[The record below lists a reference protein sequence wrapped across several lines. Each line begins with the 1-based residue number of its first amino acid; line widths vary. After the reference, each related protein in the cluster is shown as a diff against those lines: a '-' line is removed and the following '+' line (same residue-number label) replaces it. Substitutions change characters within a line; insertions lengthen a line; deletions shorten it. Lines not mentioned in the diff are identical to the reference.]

1 MKTKCS
7 PLQSLKCLWV
17 CCCSGE
23 NLLMAIW
30 LINQIR
36 VMGPESYRIQSVEV
50 TDFDTNRKPICNF
63 LLVINTNLLSC
74 TVSKPIICQI
84 LASDRGVPHFNT
96 LTGGDPLKISGSTL
110 PLQKLEWL
118 SYQTLKTAR
127 SYLHSSGQNTGM
139 WQKDRQ
145 TDRQNHSGYYSSL
158 HCKQCEHTVKTL

>member
-1 MKTKCS
+1 
-7 PLQSLKCLWV
+7 
-17 CCCSGE
+17 
-23 NLLMAIW
+23 MAIW

-110 PLQKLEWL
+110 PLQKLE
-118 SYQTLKTAR
+118 
-127 SYLHSSGQNTGM
+127 
-139 WQKDRQ
+139 
-145 TDRQNHSGYYSSL
+145 
-158 HCKQCEHTVKTL
+158 